1 MSWIVFSYSLPSKGR
16 SSPRVA
22 VWRRLRSLG
31 AVSPKGGVHVLP
43 AHDECIEAFQWL
55 AQEVEQAKGE
65 ALLMRVDR
73 FEGLSD
79 AHLIALFQ
87 AARKEDYVAL
97 DARTAALEKTLTG
110 SRGRGPRDEAQARD
124 LLAKLRRDHGE
135 IARIDF
141 FDSPAGAQVASRLA
155 RIEEALVPGRANDV
169 RVPPATLS
177 AYRNRP
183 WVTRPSPHVD
193 RLACAWLIRR
203 FINPRAVIRYSDAP
217 LPDEVPFDMS
227 QGPFS
232 HHGNLCTFETMI
244 RAFGL
249 SDPAMCAIAEIVH
262 EIDLRDGRY
271 ARPEVPGIDA
281 VLRGWMSR
289 PDADRETHGVALF
302 DGLYEALSQT
312 AARTGARRRGSRSDA
327 DRS

>member
-1 MSWIVFSYSLPSKGR
+1 MPWVVFSYSLPSAVR

-22 VWRRLRSLG
+22 VWRRLRALG
-31 AVSPKGGVHVLP
+31 AISPKGGVNVLP
-43 AHDECIEAFQWL
+43 ARDECVEAFQWL

-65 ALLMRVDR
+65 ALLMRVVR

-79 AHLIALFQ
+79 AQLTALFQ
-87 AARKEDYVAL
+87 ESRKEDYAAL
-97 DARTAALEKTLTG
+97 DERAAALEKSLRG
-110 SRGRGPRDEAQARD
+110 SRRRDPRDDAQARG
-124 LLAKLRRDHGE
+124 LLARLRREHAE
-135 IARIDF
+135 ITRIDF

-155 RIEEALVPGRANDV
+155 RIEEGLSPARPDDTPVAAAALSD
-169 RVPPATLS
+169 
-177 AYRNRP
+177 YRNKR

-217 LPDEVPFDMS
+217 LADEVAFDTS

-232 HHGNLCTFETMI
+232 HHGNLCTFEAMV
-244 RAFGL
+244 RAFRL
-249 SDPAMCAIAEIVH
+249 DDSAVAAIAEIVH

-271 ARPEVPGIDA
+271 VRPEMPGIDA

-289 PDADRETHGVALF
+289 ADADREAHGVALF
-302 DGLYEALSQT
+302 DGLYAALSQT
-312 AARTGARRRGSRSDA
+312 TSRRRARKRA
-327 DRS
+327 DSALRKPI